1 MSYLERYQR
10 YREQG
15 RKLHSKIFDA
25 YLDRDVIDETAQL
38 LDLDRDGDDL
48 LYDTEEEQSVHMDF
62 ILHEYRQNGTTFL
75 ERYRDETGGD
85 SELEQELLDALVRAE
100 TSLFR
105 VTEINASASQVVLE
119 DVFNGEDG
127 IELTDRNFSQTAEPD
142 VLLFLRLVR
151 LEDLTMTSGLSFA
164 FRPSAEEHLI
174 SVYNQ
179 VLEQTSRPE
188 SMSRFI
194 TFHKLNRKYGLD
206 VHQI

>member
-1 MSYLERYQR
+1 VSHLERYQR

-15 RKLHSKIFDA
+15 RELHSKIFDA

-38 LDLDRDGDDL
+38 LNLDRDGDDL

-62 ILHEYRQNGTTFL
+62 ILHEYRQNGTTFV
-75 ERYRDETGGD
+75 ERYRDETGDD

-105 VTEINASASQVVLE
+105 VTEIDASASQVVLK
-119 DVFNGEDG
+119 DVLNGEDG
-127 IELTDRNFSQTAEPD
+127 IKLTDRNFSQTAEPD

-206 VHQI
+206 VLQI